1 MEAKWKINNRSLVLG
16 TLVFCTLM
24 ILSPVFEPASA
35 YRASNYAV
43 NDAGIYTYPYIQQA
57 AQKQTSMGY
66 SASTFIG
73 VDANYA
79 FNRLPSDQVFYFNGH
94 GGPGLI
100 DFGTTCLYASTSAAN
115 SISDFTSGQ
124 LNDLALAVF
133 VSCNSGLTHS
143 GGLGNLLTES
153 TLRGTDCALGFI
165 NQIESNKAGYWSDNF
180 WGQLDQGETVA
191 EGAAEALQYTRM
203 HYLWQTGGVE
213 SYTIQG
219 NANLIIDPAVAGV

>member
-1 MEAKWKINNRSLVLG
+1 LG

-43 NDAGIYTYPYIQQA
+43 NDEGIYTYPYIQQA
-57 AQKQTSMGY
+57 AQEQTSMGY

-79 FNRLPSDQVFYFNGH
+79 FNRLPDDQVFYFNGH
-94 GGPGLI
+94 GGPGMI
-100 DFGTTCLYASTSAAN
+100 DFGTTYLYASVSGYD
-115 SISDFTSGQ
+115 SISEFTSGQ

-133 VSCNSGLTHS
+133 VGCNTGLTSS

-153 TLRGTDCALGFI
+153 TSRGTDCALGFTD
-165 NQIESNKAGYWSDNF
+165 QIESNKAGYWSDNF
-180 WGQLDQGETVA
+180 WGQLDQGETVGD
-191 EGAAEALQYTRM
+191 GAAEALQYTRIY
-203 HYLWQTGGVE
+203 YLWQTGGVE
-213 SYTIQG
+213 SYIIYG
-219 NANLIIDPAVAGV
+219 NSNLKIDPAVAGV